1 MGPGHR
7 ALLAALLLTLLQ
19 GALAGPG
26 PRSTREAEEE
36 GSGAEPIAVDTT
48 NQEAEP
54 VPEDN
59 LEEEVVVLGGDPSD
73 QIKEENV
80 VKCSKCLK
88 NSFRYRHD
96 GFCGK
101 CVQQEVIN
109 VKEQEELE
117 TAIRCRKCGK
127 QKFRSRNALLC
138 TDICSAHIELP
149 ITTEATAIDKYTK
162 KKEVEKKDSV
172 LKKKETDKMNKK
184 LKKKNQKQEEREKRR
199 QEKQQRKLE
208 KKNKKFGYVPASW
221 SSSRPSQGVAV
232 EQAGVEVAQLGPLGH
247 ILQAIIMANTW

>member
-1 MGPGHR
+1 MAPGHR
-7 ALLAALLLTLLQ
+7 ALLAVLLLTLLH

-36 GSGAEPIAVDTT
+36 GSGSEPTIADATSEEADPVAED
-48 NQEAEP
+48 
-54 VPEDN
+54 D
-59 LEEEVVVLGGDPSD
+59 LEKEVVLLGGDPTD
-73 QIKEENV
+73 EIKEENV

-101 CVQQEVIN
+101 CVHQEVIN

-117 TAIRCRKCGK
+117 TAIRCRKCNK
-127 QKFRSRNALLC
+127 QKFRARNALLC
-138 TDICSAHIELP
+138 TDVCSTHVELP
-149 ITTEATAIDKYTK
+149 IATKATPIEKYAK

-172 LKKKETDKMNKK
+172 LKKKETDKLNKK

-221 SSSRPSQGVAV
+221 SSSSSSQGVAV

-247 ILQAIIMANTW
+247 ILQAIILANTW